1 MKSLIYLA
9 SVLGILFTSQKLI
22 ANQFYTDYYR
32 DLPIEIK
39 QVKPFSIPDKNINLS
54 DRGAKGD
61 GLTLNTEL
69 IQKTIDELSLEGG
82 GHLIIPQ
89 GYGSPAHLN

>member
-61 GLTLNTEL
+61 GLTLNT
-69 IQKTIDELSLEGG
+69 
-82 GHLIIPQ
+82 
-89 GYGSPAHLN
+89 